1 MKGEDLKQPAHPEEP
16 LNIPEEDSNA
26 IPGDDDPFEKTPTYE
41 KPSPGE
47 RPSLWLDN
55 RKPLGYM

>member
-47 RPSLWLDN
+47 RP
-55 RKPLGYM
+55 